1 MPDGPYAD
9 RAAFEAS
16 LKAKAASEDP
26 LFYAILDAQSA
37 RALGHAS
44 YLRMEPKHRVI
55 EVGSIMFSPA
65 LQRTRAATEAS
76 DAQWAQYLFFR
87 DNPKGVHLERWRHA
101 YGCGLWF
108 NLARH
113 TVTHEV
119 LAVYPISAAPPPLP
133 ADSR

>member
-1 MPDGPYAD
+1 MMLLSCPWCG
-9 RAAFEAS
+9 
-16 LKAKAASEDP
+16 
-26 LFYAILDAQSA
+26 A
-37 RALGHAS
+37 RDENEFVCAGTSHIA
-44 YLRMEPKHRVI
+44 
-55 EVGSIMFSPA
+55 
-65 LQRTRAATEAS
+65 RAATEAS